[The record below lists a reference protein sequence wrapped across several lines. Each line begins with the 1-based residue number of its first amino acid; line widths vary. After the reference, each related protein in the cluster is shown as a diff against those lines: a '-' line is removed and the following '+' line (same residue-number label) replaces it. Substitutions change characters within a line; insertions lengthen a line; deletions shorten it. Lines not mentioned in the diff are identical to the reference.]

1 MEKFTITLSD
11 GTKLKD
17 LEMNGNNYISASEID
32 TGVFD
37 ENLSPVV
44 ISNGKTAEIHQQM
57 VLVQNVRHEDGRYW
71 FILRDVTT
79 EELVSAKLRS
89 DIDFIAMMAD
99 IEL

>member
-11 GTKLKD
+11 GTTLED
-17 LEMNGNNYISASEID
+17 LEMNGNNFISASEID

-37 ENLSPVV
+37 DNLSPVV
-44 ISNGKTAEIHQQM
+44 ISDGHSEVVHEQM
-57 VLVQNVRHEDGRYW
+57 ALVQNVRHPDGRYW
-71 FILRDVTT
+71 FILRDVTA
-79 EELVSAKLRS
+79 EEIANAKLRS